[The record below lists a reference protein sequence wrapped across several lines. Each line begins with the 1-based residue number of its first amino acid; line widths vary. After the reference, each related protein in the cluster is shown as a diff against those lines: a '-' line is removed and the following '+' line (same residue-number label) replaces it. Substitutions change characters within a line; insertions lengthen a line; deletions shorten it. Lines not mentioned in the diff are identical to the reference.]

1 MTVLSNIELWGVIVA
16 MGLVTYLPRMAPM
29 VAIDAE
35 KLPPRV
41 VRMLKNIPYA
51 ALGALI
57 FPGILSINDNIFYG
71 IIGGLVAAGAAYLK
85 LHLVLVVI
93 SSIAAVTL
101 TAQVF

>member
-1 MTVLSNIELWGVIVA
+1 MPGLTSTELWAVIVA

-29 VAIDAE
+29 VAVNAE
-35 KLPPRV
+35 KLPARL

-57 FPGILSINDNIFYG
+57 FPGILSINDNILYG

-93 SSIAAVTL
+93 ISIAAVTL